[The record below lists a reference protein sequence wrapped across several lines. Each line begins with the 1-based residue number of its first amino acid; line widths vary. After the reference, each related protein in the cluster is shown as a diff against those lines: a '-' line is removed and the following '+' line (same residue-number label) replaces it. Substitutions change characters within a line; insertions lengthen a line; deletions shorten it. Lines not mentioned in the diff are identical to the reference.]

1 MTRPRQRLTA
11 DAGLIIGGVNYVLD
25 EDPKSPAVS
34 RQTAPTQPGDPGVE
48 FERRITNLALGWG
61 NSKFTQSGTYDYG
74 STANMHRRLA
84 FLPGSTVTDR
94 TSNAANAPIGEV
106 SFCEYWDGT
115 AANRRLLV
123 ISPRRVYEYK
133 AAGYDSENDLGSG
146 FTRANGMQWGVC
158 FRTGGMSAPKVF
170 ISRNG
175 STSTDYMVRRTAT
188 TPTYAVGT
196 ANTKFAM
203 AVAKGKDSAGAD
215 VLWRANEN
223 GKLNQS
229 VADSDPNADASWS
242 GASYPS
248 SLYPLGDTSTR
259 VNALTQQN
267 RSMVA
272 GKPDGAWTFD
282 NQLWTIPIVD
292 MRQTPDDDNFKWFKD
307 WNGSAIAPTVQGLV
321 MIDGLEW
328 RPFGPVSTND
338 NARNLRGRETAV
350 SGPAGNYTYCAVYYS
365 STSYLFV
372 GTPRKQGD
380 TGSGPLTWHGPIA
393 TIAKKVV
400 DLCVSTVFGT
410 KLWIGYTDTAA
421 TPTTGGWATIDLNTD
436 FSPVTDAS
444 SGTIYLP
451 EGILDMDG
459 PGVIKDLRKA
469 EFIAPADKPFSATN
483 AWSVGIDLTG
493 SGSYTAIDGGTVTSG
508 VTADRYW
515 STETSG
521 KRPRIV
527 ITYTGN
533 TGSGELESVVIRGT
547 ARPETTEEYRFRV
560 KVPDNPK
567 TPVGVRVPIGGV
579 TSLAALRALV
589 DSGRTTSIVYGEASF
604 TAKILSV
611 KDTAYRQ
618 ASGPTPVRVA
628 EIAVRRVK
636 TA

>member
-1 MTRPRQRLTA
+1 MTLPTQRLTA
-11 DAGLIIGGVNYVLD
+11 DSGLIINGVAYELD
-25 EDPKSPAVS
+25 EDPKSPAVQ
-34 RQTAPTQPGDPGVE
+34 RQTVPTQPGDPGVE

-61 NSKFTQSGTYDYG
+61 NSKFTQAGTYDYG
-74 STANMHRRLA
+74 ATANLHRRLA
-84 FLPGSTVTDR
+84 WLPGTTITDR
-94 TSNAANAPIGEV
+94 TTGSPIGEV

-115 AANRRLLV
+115 AANRRLLI
-123 ISPRRVYEYK
+123 ISPRKVFEV
-133 AAGYDSENDLGSG
+133 GSSGTITTNDLGSG
-146 FTRANGMQWGVC
+146 FTRANGMQWGVN

-175 STSTDYMVRRTAT
+175 STSTDYMVRRTAAN
-188 TPTYAVGT
+188 TYTVGT

-203 AVAKGKDSAGAD
+203 AIAKGKDSAGAD

-229 VADSDPNADASWS
+229 VADSDPNVDGSWS

-259 VNALTQQN
+259 VNSLTQQN

-350 SGPAGNYTYCAVYYS
+350 SGPAGNYTYCSVYS
-365 STSYLFV
+365 GAISYIFV

-380 TGSGPLTWHGPIA
+380 TGTGPLTWHGPIA
-393 TIAKKVV
+393 SIAKKVV
-400 DLCVSTVFGT
+400 DLCVSTVVPT
-410 KLWIGYTDTAA
+410 ARLWIGYADTGS
-421 TPTTGGWATIDLNTD
+421 PPSTGGWASMELQTD
-436 FSPVTDAS
+436 FSPLTDAS

-451 EGILDMDG
+451 EGILDMEG

-469 EFIAPADKPFSATN
+469 EFIAPASTPFSATN
-483 AWSVGIDLTG
+483 SWSVGVDLTG
-493 SGSYTAIDGGTVTSG
+493 SGSYTAIDGGNVTSG

-527 ITYTGN
+527 ITYTN
-533 TGSGELESVVIRGT
+533 NSSNNAELEAVVIRGT
-547 ARPETTEEYRFRV
+547 VRPETTEEWVFRIRLRDQQRS
-560 KVPDNPK
+560 PQGRHQ
-567 TPVGVRVPIGGV
+567 PVGAV
-579 TSLAALRALV
+579 TALAALRALV

-604 TAKILSV
+604 TAKILNV
-611 KDTAYRQ
+611 KDTASRQ
-618 ASGPTPVRVA
+618 AQGPSPVRVV
-628 EIAVRRVK
+628 EVSVRRVK